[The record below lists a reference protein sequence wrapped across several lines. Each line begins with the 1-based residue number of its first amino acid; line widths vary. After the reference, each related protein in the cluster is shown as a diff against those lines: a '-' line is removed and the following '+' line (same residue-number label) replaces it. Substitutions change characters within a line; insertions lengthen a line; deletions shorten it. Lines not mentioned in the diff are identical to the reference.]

1 MSARARGLWAG
12 LEGVIARLRP
22 SSTPRMTHC
31 PHCGTAAEADV
42 PSCPFCAQPLP
53 VAALPAWRRNGSL
66 ELAAVVVFFVLFAV
80 LWIVIFAHD
89 RYR

>member
-1 MSARARGLWAG
+1 MSARARGLWVG
-12 LEGVIARLRP
+12 LEGLIARLRL
-22 SSTPRMTHC
+22 STTPRMIHC
-31 PHCGTAAEADV
+31 PHCGTAAQAEV

-66 ELAAVVVFFVLFAV
+66 ELAAVGVFFLLFAV
-80 LWIVIFAHD
+80 LWIVILAHD